1 LVRDNQAVRYDPEMP
16 GEDAAQEQAPD
27 AVGRLLA
34 QARMDLGY
42 ELAGVAAELRIRL
55 PYLQAIEDTRY
66 QDLPGMPYAIGFV
79 RSYAEFVGL
88 DPEATVALFK
98 TEVRDLAK
106 SKQQLSFPA
115 PKPEGRLPGGALV
128 LLSLVVVAVAYGGW
142 YLWNE
147 SGRPFVEMLPALESE
162 QGVELAEAPGEQ
174 AAPEPPA
181 VAGETTGEAA
191 EEAAEEETAETVGE
205 ADAETAGG
213 TPEVVAGSG
222 VAAAPLIESGDPAA
236 EPEAEA
242 ATDAESEGTESP
254 AASAVPAPP
263 QPPAAEAEEPA
274 AEPAAEPAGEVAQD
288 TTEEQAAEAEAETA
302 AGAANEQ
309 TAAIPVPAG
318 SGQVYGDE
326 GGGVRVVLIATAD
339 SWVQIRGS
347 DDELL
352 FTRVL
357 RPGDSYR
364 VPNQAGLTLLTGNAG
379 GLDVVV
385 DGQRLPTLGPQGAV
399 RRDVP
404 LEADALRNEV
414 N

>member
-1 LVRDNQAVRYDPEMP
+1 MP

-162 QGVELAEAPGEQ
+162 QGVELAEAPSEQ
-174 AAPEPPA
+174 AAEPEAAPEPPA
-181 VAGETTGEAA
+181 AAGEAA
-191 EEAAEEETAETVGE
+191 EDETAETIGE

-263 QPPAAEAEEPA
+263 QPPAAEAEESV
-274 AEPAAEPAGEVAQD
+274 AESAGEVAQD
-288 TTEEQAAEAEAETA
+288 ATEEQAAEAEAEAA

>member
-1 LVRDNQAVRYDPEMP
+1 LVRDNQAVRYDPELSAEGP
-16 GEDAAQEQAPD
+16 APEQAPD

-34 QARMDLGY
+34 QARVDLGY

-55 PYLQAIEDTRY
+55 PYLQAIEEARY
-66 QDLPGMPYAIGFV
+66 RDLPGMPYAIGFV

-98 TEVRDLAK
+98 TEVRDLARAQ
-106 SKQQLSFPA
+106 QQLSFPA

-128 LLSLVVVAVAYGGW
+128 LLSLVVVGLAYGGW

-162 QGVELAEAPGEQ
+162 QGGDQGGQLAEAPGEPAGSLAEEEATP
-174 AAPEPPA
+174 AA
-181 VAGETTGEAA
+181 GGEAA
-191 EEAAEEETAETVGE
+191 GEEAAEEVAAEAGE
-205 ADAETAGG
+205 EAG
-213 TPEVVAGSG
+213 AASG
-222 VAAAPLIESGDPAA
+222 EPASPPPASSDVAAAPVIEPAA
-236 EPEAEA
+236 SAEEAGAAAEGEA
-242 ATDAESEGTESP
+242 T
-254 AASAVPAPP
+254 SAVPAPP
-263 QPPAAEAEEPA
+263 QPPEDEEQPGEQTEEPA
-274 AEPAAEPAGEVAQD
+274 AAEAPAAESGEEAAEEPEVETAAVSP
-288 TTEEQAAEAEAETA
+288 EEQAAAVTA
-302 AGAANEQ
+302 AGGN
-309 TAAIPVPAG
+309 
-318 SGQVYGDE
+318 GQVYGDE
-326 GGGVRVVLIATAD
+326 GAGVRVVLVATAD

-364 VPNQAGLTLLTGNAG
+364 VPDQPGLTLLTGNAG
-379 GLDVVV
+379 GLELVV

-404 LEADALRNEV
+404 LDAEALRSQAN
-414 N
+414 

>member
-1 LVRDNQAVRYDPEMP
+1 MRYDPELSAEGSAP
-16 GEDAAQEQAPD
+16 EQAPD

-55 PYLQAIEDTRY
+55 PYLQAIEEARY
-66 QDLPGMPYAIGFV
+66 RDLPGMPYAIGFV

-98 TEVRDLAK
+98 TEVRDLARAQ
-106 SKQQLSFPA
+106 QQLSFPA

-128 LLSLVVVAVAYGGW
+128 LLSLVVVGLAYGGW

-162 QGVELAEAPGEQ
+162 QGGDPGAQLAEAPD
-174 AAPEPPA
+174 EPP
-181 VAGETTGEAA
+181 GSPAA
-191 EEAAEEETAETVGE
+191 EEAAPAAGGEAADEEVAEET
-205 ADAETAGG
+205 TAGSTEEAG
-213 TPEVVAGSG
+213 PESG
-222 VAAAPLIESGDPAA
+222 VPASQAPASSDVAAAPVIEPAA
-236 EPEAEA
+236 PAEEAGSEA
-242 ATDAESEGTESP
+242 T
-254 AASAVPAPP
+254 SAVPAPP
-263 QPPAAEAEEPA
+263 RPPEEEEPSDQQSEEPA
-274 AEPAAEPAGEVAQD
+274 ATAAPAAPSGE
-288 TTEEQAAEAEAETA
+288 EAAEEPEAETA
-302 AGAANEQ
+302 AVSQEEQAAAVS
-309 TAAIPVPAG
+309 AAG
-318 SGQVYGDE
+318 GTGQVYGDE
-326 GGGVRVVLIATAD
+326 GAGVRVVLVATAD

-364 VPNQAGLTLLTGNAG
+364 VPDQPGLTLLTGNAG
-379 GLDVVV
+379 GLQLVV

-404 LEADALRNEV
+404 LEPEALRNQA

>member
-1 LVRDNQAVRYDPEMP
+1 MVRDNQAVRYDPELP
-16 GEDAAQEQAPD
+16 GDGSAQEQAPD

-42 ELAGVAAELRIRL
+42 ELTGVAAELRIRL

-98 TEVRDLAK
+98 TEVRDLGK
-106 SKQQLSFPA
+106 SRQQLSFPA

-162 QGVELAEAPGEQ
+162 QGVEMAEAPSEPAPEPQ
-174 AAPEPPA
+174 AAPEAAPEA
-181 VAGETTGEAA
+181 ASEAAGEAA
-191 EEAAEEETAETVGE
+191 EQTVEA
-205 ADAETAGG
+205 
-213 TPEVVAGSG
+213 PSG
-222 VAAAPLIESGDPAA
+222 NDVAAAPVIEAPAPAEPPAADSEAESGQ
-236 EPEAEA
+236 
-242 ATDAESEGTESP
+242 AES
-254 AASAVPAPP
+254 AAAGAVPAPP
-263 QPPAAEAEEPA
+263 QPPAEAAEEPA
-274 AEPAAEPAGEVAQD
+274 AVEAPAEEATPEPAEEVAQD
-288 TTEEQAAEAEAETA
+288 AAEEPAQAETETEA
-302 AGAANEQ
+302 AAANAQ
-309 TAAIPVPAG
+309 TAAAPLATG

-339 SWVQIRGS
+339 SWVQIRGG

-404 LEADALRNEV
+404 LDAEALRNQV